1 MELNNS
7 DLLQFGIYILKRGD
21 LLDTNIY
28 KIGKTERTLLTR
40 YNEYTN
46 IGTKIFHYL
55 PVNQTSYVE
64 RYIIRELKKNK
75 DIKIRLDYGKEYFE
89 GELNIIFDVVNRIC
103 NNKKYKV
110 NHELDILK
118 LIDYCNNNH
127 TPTKIINNKI
137 RTKYI
142 NNIINNLKKLDN
154 IQIMNLNEALE
165 NNELYN
171 ITKIHDKINQKNEI
185 KEINFKN
192 AFDDLFVKTDDPK
205 YFIGKDMFL
214 DKINS
219 KYNKKID
226 WKKCF
231 YEIKKIGLIYDKEKR
246 INNKKGCIMCIKLL
260 NEDNDLLND
269 NNIINM
275 TDNIIYN
282 TSENLDDIILDFLNN
297 SLIASINDKVPVPEL
312 KLYFN
317 KYFLNITADTFG
329 KSLRRLSNLY
339 QKKPVSYKS
348 KTTVCII
355 NYKLNIEYIDK
366 LEKEYNEQNKDVNDS
381 LVD

>member
-1 MELNNS
+1 MELNNNE
-7 DLLQFGIYILKRGD
+7 LLQFGIYILKRGD

-46 IGTKIFHYL
+46 TGTKIFHYT

-89 GELNIIFDVVNRIC
+89 GELNIILDVVNRIC

-127 TPTKIINNKI
+127 SPTKIINNKI

-142 NNIINNLKKLDN
+142 NNIINNLKKLND

-171 ITKIHDKINQKNEI
+171 ITKINDKINQKNKI
-185 KEINFKN
+185 KEISFKN
-192 AFDDLFVKTDDPK
+192 AFDDLFIKTDDLNN
-205 YFIGKDMFL
+205 FIGKDMFL

-219 KYNKKID
+219 KYDKKID

-231 YEIKKIGLIYDKEKR
+231 YEINKIGLTYDKEKR
-246 INNKKGCIMCIKLL
+246 INNKKGCIMSIKLL
-260 NEDNDLLND
+260 NEDDCLLND
-269 NNIINM
+269 DNTINMPNTIINM
-275 TDNIIYN
+275 KSKDLDNII
-282 TSENLDDIILDFLNN
+282 IDFLNKT
-297 SLIASINDKVPVPEL
+297 LIVSINGKVPVPEL
-312 KLYFN
+312 RLYFN
-317 KYFLNITADTFG
+317 KYFFNITADTFG
-329 KSLRRLSNLY
+329 KSLKRLSNLY
-339 QKKPVSYKS
+339 KKTSLSYKS
-348 KTTVCII
+348 KTTKCII

-366 LEKEYNEQNKDVNDS
+366 LEKEYNEKNKDINDS
-381 LVD
+381 LDN